1 MFDSK
6 VKEKKRK
13 KINSLVEQRMKET
26 DSKDEKLVRQ
36 QIMKELRKKSKEKK
50 NEELEVV
57 KKQVRDK
64 LGLYPPRVEIF
75 CMSILSIS
83 LSSAGED
90 AKVIEK
96 AVIKAVSKFHSKKK
110 KARNP
115 KMMLKKKATALIIT
129 ENSKLWCPK

>member
-26 DSKDEKLVRQ
+26 NSKDEKLVRQ

-50 NEELEVV
+50 NEELEGV

-64 LGLYPPRVEIF
+64 LGL
-75 CMSILSIS
+75 
-83 LSSAGED
+83 
-90 AKVIEK
+90 
-96 AVIKAVSKFHSKKK
+96 
-110 KARNP
+110 
-115 KMMLKKKATALIIT
+115 
-129 ENSKLWCPK
+129 

>member
-1 MFDSK
+1 MNHTIIVIADRMFDSK

-64 LGLYPPRVEIF
+64 LGL
-75 CMSILSIS
+75 
-83 LSSAGED
+83 
-90 AKVIEK
+90 
-96 AVIKAVSKFHSKKK
+96 
-110 KARNP
+110 
-115 KMMLKKKATALIIT
+115 
-129 ENSKLWCPK
+129 